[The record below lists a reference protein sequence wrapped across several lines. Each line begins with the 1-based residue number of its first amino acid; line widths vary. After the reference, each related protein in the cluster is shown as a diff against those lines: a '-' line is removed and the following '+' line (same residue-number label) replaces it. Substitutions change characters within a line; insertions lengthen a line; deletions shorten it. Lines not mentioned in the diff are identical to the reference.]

1 MTPPYPTIALK
12 LQHDDE
18 LIGPTGNAYY
28 TLFPTL
34 AAHGIQTHAFDQR
47 GWGRSVTHPCE
58 RGLTGPTSLVLDDIT
73 SVLTSV
79 LLSSSSS
86 SATPSPPVP
95 VFLMGHSMGGAE
107 ILTYAAL
114 GPPAIRAQISG
125 YIAEAPLIAL
135 HPDSQPSRL
144 KVFLGRMAGWWL
156 PERQMVQRLEAKWLC
171 RDESV
176 CEAWVADELC
186 HDTGTLEGLSGILGR
201 GEDLEW
207 GRVKVEDEGVRVW
220 VGHGTRDMVTS
231 FEASRRW
238 VEGLRVRDKEFK
250 AYDGWFHKC
259 RCCCVGGACGGL
271 VLTRAIQCMRSLAK
285 TRSLSPTTWLVGS

>member
-1 MTPPYPTIALK
+1 
-12 LQHDDE
+12 
-18 LIGPTGNAYY
+18 
-28 TLFPTL
+28 
-34 AAHGIQTHAFDQR
+34 
-47 GWGRSVTHPCE
+47 
-58 RGLTGPTSLVLDDIT
+58 
-73 SVLTSV
+73 
-79 LLSSSSS
+79 
-86 SATPSPPVP
+86 
-95 VFLMGHSMGGAE
+95 
-107 ILTYAAL
+107 
-114 GPPAIRAQISG
+114 
-125 YIAEAPLIAL
+125 
-135 HPDSQPSRL
+135 
-144 KVFLGRMAGWWL
+144 
-156 PERQMVQRLEAKWLC
+156 MVQRLEAKWLC